1 MKTNSFFKLAL
12 ILSAFFVCS
21 GFDVFSSGQVGNSS
35 VPQPSKPVDLNRY
48 LGRWYELGSY
58 RAPFQDGCTATH
70 ADYSLNS
77 DGSIR
82 VLNSCRKGGLS
93 SNEELAEGRAE
104 VVEGSNNAKLR
115 VSFFGPFYGDYW
127 VLDHATDYSWA
138 IVGEPSGKYLWLL
151 SRTAHPSKAT
161 LKHIEG
167 RVAEMGYDMKLL
179 NWTEQP

>member
-1 MKTNSFFKLAL
+1 MKTNSLFKLSL
-12 ILSAFFVCS
+12 IFSAFFGCS
-21 GFDVFSSGQVGNSS
+21 GFDVFTSAPVGNPS
-35 VPQPSKPVDLNRY
+35 VPQPSKAVDLNRY
-48 LGRWYELGSY
+48 LGRWYELASY
-58 RAPFQDGCTATH
+58 PAPFQDGCTATH

-77 DGSIR
+77 DGGIR
-82 VLNSCRKGGLS
+82 VLNSCRKGGLGG
-93 SNEELAEGRAE
+93 NAELAEGRAE

-127 VLDHATDYSWA
+127 VLDHAPDYNWS

-151 SRTAHPSKAT
+151 SRTAHPPKAT

-167 RVAEMGYDMKLL
+167 RAAEMGYDMKLL